1 MMEKIKLALICTI
14 GGHFEQL
21 INLKKL
27 YSQYDHFWITNKNKQ
42 TEDALSEEKRYF
54 IQMAHFKKPWEYIY
68 HIPFFIQVF
77 LKEKPTHIISTG
89 SGRTAFIP
97 FLLSR
102 ILNRQYIF
110 IDTFSR
116 VNGLSKLGKFIY
128 KMGHPVYVQWEKKG
142 LKNTIYIGP
151 VFENS
156 KLSKDKLILEDKIIF
171 VSLGTRK
178 EQFSRL
184 LTYLEKL
191 IDDGIINEKVVVQAG
206 YTNYKSDKLEIFDFC
221 SPEEIDAYILKSKYI
236 ITQESA
242 GLATKCLKLNKKF
255 IVIPRDYNY
264 NELPTKS
271 DMQEDLQYKLEE
283 LGYTKVANN
292 YEELKYSIQSLNE
305 IKTGFEFNNK
315 LAIETLKSV
324 IERE

>member
-1 MMEKIKLALICTI
+1 MRKIKLALICTI

-21 INLKKL
+21 INLRNL

-42 TEDALSEEKRYF
+42 TEDVLRKENKYF
-54 IQMAHFKKPWEYIY
+54 IQMAHFKEPWKYLL

-97 FLLSR
+97 FLLSK
-102 ILNRQYIF
+102 IFNIKFIF

-116 VNGLSKLGKFIY
+116 VNGLSKLGRFIY
-128 KMGHPVYVQWEKKG
+128 IMGHPVYVQWRKEG
-142 LKNTIYIGP
+142 LINTIYIGP

-156 KLSKDKLILEDKIIF
+156 KPTNDNTVSKDKIIF

-178 EQFSRL
+178 EQFNRL

-191 IDDGIINEKVVVQAG
+191 IDEGIINEKVVVQAG
-206 YTNYKSDKLEIFDFC
+206 YTKYKSDKLEIFDFC
-221 SPEEIDAYILKSKYI
+221 SPEEIDAYILQSKYV

-255 IVIPRDYNY
+255 IVVPRNYKY
-264 NELPTKS
+264 NELPAKS
-271 DMQEDLQYKLEE
+271 DMNEDLQYKLED

-292 YEELKYSIQSLNE
+292 YEELKNSIQSLNE
-305 IKTGFEFNNK
+305 IKTGFEFDNK
-315 LAIETLKSV
+315 LAIEALKSV
-324 IERE
+324 IEGK